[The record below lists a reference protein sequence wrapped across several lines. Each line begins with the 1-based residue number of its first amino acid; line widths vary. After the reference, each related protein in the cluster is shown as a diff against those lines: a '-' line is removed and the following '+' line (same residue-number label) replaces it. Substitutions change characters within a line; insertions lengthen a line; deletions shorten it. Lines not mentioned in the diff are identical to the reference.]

1 MAAIFQCQ
9 AKKTEETEAMEVIR
23 LQGRPRGL
31 VLRPDP
37 APPRSLAEMIQ
48 RQGHA
53 TQIVG
58 ETATEMLEI
67 WATQYA
73 TPLCFSQFNSA
84 IDFVGL
90 DREISLE
97 VDAKLRKALS

>member
-1 MAAIFQCQ
+1 
-9 AKKTEETEAMEVIR
+9 
-23 LQGRPRGL
+23 
-31 VLRPDP
+31 
-37 APPRSLAEMIQ
+37 MIQ